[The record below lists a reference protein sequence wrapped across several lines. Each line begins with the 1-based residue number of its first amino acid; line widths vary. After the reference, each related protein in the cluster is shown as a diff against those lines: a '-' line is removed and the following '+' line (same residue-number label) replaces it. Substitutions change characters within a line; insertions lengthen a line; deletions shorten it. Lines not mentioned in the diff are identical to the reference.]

1 MAEEYRI
8 WLDRIS
14 TSYGTQPQH
23 VCRTPGVQTLG
34 ASLCKDAD
42 GINEDLEDIYKHL
55 PILWDRRRQ
64 HAGILSV
71 GEQQMLAIARGLM
84 AKPKLLLMDEPSL
97 GLAPIVAE
105 NKNKKVLVERSEK
118 WPRKNTLH
126 LKNTTM
132 MSPVRL
138 SKNVLFVGSVW
149 RIV

>member
-1 MAEEYRI
+1 MAEGYRI

-14 TSYGTQPQH
+14 TSYGTQPTQH
-23 VCRTPGVQTLG
+23 VCRTLG
-34 ASLCKDAD
+34 ASLRKDAD
-42 GINEDLEDIYKHL
+42 GINEDLEDIYKRL

-105 NKNKKVLVERSEK
+105 NRNENFS
-118 WPRKNTLH
+118 
-126 LKNTTM
+126 LKE
-132 MSPVRL
+132 
-138 SKNVLFVGSVW
+138 
-149 RIV
+149 